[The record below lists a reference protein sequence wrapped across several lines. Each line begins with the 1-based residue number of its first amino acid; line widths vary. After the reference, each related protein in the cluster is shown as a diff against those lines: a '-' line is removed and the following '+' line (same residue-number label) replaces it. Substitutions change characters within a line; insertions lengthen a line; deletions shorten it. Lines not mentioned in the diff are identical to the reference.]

1 MTSTE
6 LSDPRVFAQKRDFA
20 TIVIPPAQMLL
31 DKIKADIDEAR
42 DFDVCS
48 PEMAEIAQ
56 EMAGRIATVQESLDE
71 QRLATTKPLRDGAQ
85 WVNEGFNLTIA
96 SLDAIVKSLKAKLA
110 AWNKKVAD
118 EKREA
123 ERLIAIERQKVA
135 DAAAEVARKQKEE
148 ADKLLRQA
156 EEATAAGNTEAANDL
171 FTQASVT
178 ADAAR
183 ETQTAAAQQL
193 VAPVRTAVASSG
205 VKGASVTWKARVTDK
220 ALLIKA
226 AAEDASLHAMLDV
239 NESNLGAFAR
249 LHKGIMHMPGVEFY
263 SEDTTQRIAKRSVT

>member
-6 LSDPRVFAQKRDFA
+6 LVNRREFAP
-20 TIVIPPAQMLL
+20 IVIPPAQVLL
-31 DKIKADIDEAR
+31 DKIAADIEEAR

-56 EMAGRIATVQESLDE
+56 EMAGRIASVQESLDA

-85 WVNEGFNLTIA
+85 WVNDGYNPTIA
-96 SLDAIVKSLKAKLA
+96 SLEAIIKGIKAKLT

-205 VKGASVTWKARVTDK
+205 VKGASVTWKARVIDK
-220 ALLIKA
+220 ALLVKA
-226 AAEDASLHAMLDV
+226 AAEHADLLAMLDV
-239 NESNLGAFAR
+239 NESNINAYAR
-249 LHKGIMHMPGVEFY
+249 LHKGIMQMPGVEFY
-263 SEDTTQRIAKRSVT
+263 SEDSTRIAKRQV